1 MNRQEARQVLGVKAR
16 DSSELIREKYHA
28 KIKLYYPDLHPSRES
43 VRQCMEVIEAY
54 AVLYDI
60 AKQPKIEEDEE
71 REKHFRGLFNDFWPI
86 PTESSQPPGL
96 GRTKKD
102 TPPKLERRKPCS
114 QVVGERGFYN
124 FIGQ

>member
-60 AKQPKIEEDEE
+60 AKQNNLTGKIYVIT
-71 REKHFRGLFNDFWPI
+71 KYYPFRDLDGKVVFKGK
-86 PTESSQPPGL
+86 T
-96 GRTKKD
+96 TKKIMV
-102 TPPKLERRKPCS
+102 KFVK
-114 QVVGERGFYN
+114 GECELK
-124 FIGQ
+124 